1 MRAVGFVDE
10 ILVNFGRYVILVLLL
25 LLLLLL
31 HKTPKRRTV
40 NSNISQEV
48 ISR

>member
-25 LLLLLL
+25 

-40 NSNISQEV
+40 NSDISQEV